1 MPTKDTGWSI
11 RAVSPDLVLRAPGS
25 TVVLKNPP
33 NRVYAARVGIPGI
46 PRGGLGR
53 WAWAS
58 ATSAASRPEIG
69 DAARLAGWL
78 VRHALS
84 AALARGDPDGRAR
97 SPAGTPGIADPAVA
111 AHLGPEAAGWP
122 LTVASWPAWDQV
134 NVQGGLDAWLAG
146 PGRRYRLV
154 GARTATRPAGPG
166 GLVRTCVTSGTY
178 LVQDGRGRLA
188 LLLSG
193 PADGGPAGPVT
204 LQVLAPDAAS
214 GERVLDRV
222 RALAAGRNV
231 CRGQVV
237 AFRDEGGGAPGGLP
251 DFVDR
256 PVVDRSEVVLPGDLL
271 TGVERQ
277 ILGITRHSRA
287 LLANGQHLKRGV
299 LLHGPPGTGKSHL
312 VCYLL
317 GQLPGVTAILL
328 SGASLSRIGEACAM
342 ARALQPAIVVVEDVD
357 LIAPQRR
364 LGSPPHPLLFRLL
377 SEMDAIGA
385 DANVAFLL
393 TTSRADLL
401 EEALAARPGRV
412 DHTARLPLP
421 DVAARRRLLRVYQGN
436 LQFSRATAAAVVAR
450 TDGVTPSFLKELL
463 RQAALHAA
471 VRPGAVSA
479 RSGPAAP
486 LRVTIRH
493 FNRALDELLD
503 SNSQLPGLLLGSR
516 PARGADAVIRPV
528 LPALTPTR

>member
-1 MPTKDTGWSI
+1 
-11 RAVSPDLVLRAPGS
+11 
-25 TVVLKNPP
+25 
-33 NRVYAARVGIPGI
+33 
-46 PRGGLGR
+46 
-53 WAWAS
+53 
-58 ATSAASRPEIG
+58 
-69 DAARLAGWL
+69 
-78 VRHALS
+78 
-84 AALARGDPDGRAR
+84 
-97 SPAGTPGIADPAVA
+97 VA

-122 LTVASWPAWDQV
+122 VTVASWPAWDQV

-146 PGRRYRLV
+146 PGRRHRLV
-154 GARTATRPAGPG
+154 AARTAARPAGPG

-178 LVQDGRGRLA
+178 LVWDGRGRLA

-193 PADGGPAGPVT
+193 PADGEPAGLVT
-204 LQVLAPDAAS
+204 LQVLAPDAGR
-214 GERVLDRV
+214 GERVLHRV
-222 RALAAGRNV
+222 RALAAGHSV
-231 CRGQVV
+231 YRGQVV
-237 AFRDEGGGAPGGLP
+237 AFRDENGAAPGGGRP
-251 DFVDR
+251 CFVDR
-256 PVVDRSEVVLPGDLL
+256 PGVDRSDVVLPGDLL

-277 ILGITRHSRA
+277 VLGISRHSRA

-312 VCYLL
+312 VRYLL

-328 SGASLSRIGEACAM
+328 SGAALARIGEACAM
-342 ARALQPAIVVVEDVD
+342 ARALQPAVVVVEDVD

-393 TTSRADLL
+393 TTSRVDLL

-421 DVAARRRLLRVYQGN
+421 DAAARRRLLRLYQGN
-436 LQFSRATAAAVVAR
+436 LQISRATVAAVVAR
-450 TDGVTPSFLKELL
+450 TDGVTPSFLRELL
-463 RQAALHAA
+463 RRAALHAA
-471 VRPGAVSA
+471 VRPGAAHA
-479 RSGPAAP
+479 RPGPGPTPAHAGTVPVQPGAVPVQPGPAAP

-516 PARGADAVIRPV
+516 PARGADALIRPV
-528 LPALTPTR
+528 IPSLIPTR